1 MLVLMQYQK
10 NIFIIRGLFEIPL
23 DIALKFFGPRE
34 RCAKKS
40 GAVGTKKRRGG
51 HQKAARGSLPKKCWH
66 ACTHRFEN

>member
-40 GAVGTKKRRGG
+40 GAVGTKKRRAAAC
-51 HQKAARGSLPKKCWH
+51 QKSAGMRAPIDLKISVII
-66 ACTHRFEN
+66 T